1 MRSNYGAECVFNDC
15 IVIDGELLHCYAN
28 GDIVIPPMAE
38 RIKVDENNGYSAFQ
52 ECTITSLEIPR
63 SLKEIRKNTF
73 SEQTEPVKI
82 NYNGTKNEWE
92 AIQGK
97 ANLLSNIS
105 MNSTVSCLDGEWK
118 IPEVLVENKVIMAC
132 LDKKARS
139 LKIPE
144 GAEILLEYSFEDL
157 PLLQSLTLSESIL
170 TIDNH
175 AAVNCPA
182 LKEVFIPSGINFKQ
196 IPPHAFEAHTHVKK
210 HIYNW

>member
-1 MRSNYGAECVFNDC
+1 MRNNYGDECLLNSC
-15 IVIDGELLHCYAN
+15 IVIGGELLQCYEN
-28 GDIVIPPMAE
+28 GDIVIPPMTE
-38 RIKVDENNGYSAFQ
+38 KIKCDENNGYTAFQ
-52 ECTITSLEIPR
+52 ECKISSLIIPK
-63 SLKEIRKNTF
+63 SLMEIRPNTF
-73 SEQTEPVKI
+73 SEETEPVKI

-105 MNSTVSCLDGEWK
+105 MNSTVSCRDGDWK
-118 IPEVLVENKVIMAC
+118 IPEVLVEYKVITAC
-132 LDKKARS
+132 LDKKAKS

-157 PLLQSLTLSESIL
+157 PMLQSLTLPESIL
-170 TIDNH
+170 TIDNY

-182 LKEVFIPSGINFKQ
+182 LKEVFIPSGINFQQ
-196 IPPHAFEAHTHVKK
+196 IPQHAFKAHTHVKK